1 MILRKVTKYTPA
13 YTEERSQLLIQ
24 TIEVS
29 LTQFY
34 SSTNSTG
41 NVAMRRTANN
51 PDFVQEY
58 ERGSETCHVTI
69 AHLPLCSTNTILER
83 VVDCHFFL
91 LFPISSSRHWI
102 IRSLSAFAFIPCG
115 KIHVQVCQWSMKRSA
130 FMTHFF
136 KIHLTHHLLSET
148 GPNSFSWFSFFFLC
162 FLVTNYNSP
171 VILILMCY
179 DLSAYIVAALARF

>member
-1 MILRKVTKYTPA
+1 MQLKESFMFKKCCCCCCSCCSCFCCCCLAEKHKFYVKIHDSVLINRRYMRKNLGKLLTHSRVEITYIGFKAECSKSSTYSMILRKVTKYTPA

-83 VVDCHFFL
+83 GVDCHFFL
-91 LFPISSSRHWI
+91 LYPISSSRH
-102 IRSLSAFAFIPCG
+102 
-115 KIHVQVCQWSMKRSA
+115 
-130 FMTHFF
+130 
-136 KIHLTHHLLSET
+136 
-148 GPNSFSWFSFFFLC
+148 
-162 FLVTNYNSP
+162 
-171 VILILMCY
+171 
-179 DLSAYIVAALARF
+179 